1 MLYILKLSLSLH
13 HNTKPNTTMS
23 KYYEIKGLKV
33 RVSDHEPNERLR
45 GSSDIYLYTISADGR
60 KLSLRSQVERIL
72 ESNSEL
78 TLSDFNEVLG
88 RKKTT
93 NQLTIAKSYVDLWFQ
108 NASENKDL
116 ISDLKRNASNLAPSR
131 LNAAQKA
138 KWIAYVEAKI
148 NTL

>member
-1 MLYILKLSLSLH
+1 
-13 HNTKPNTTMS
+13 MS

-60 KLSLRSQVERIL
+60 KLSLRSQVERVL
-72 ESNSEL
+72 ELNSEL
-78 TLSDFNEVLG
+78 TLSDFDEVLG
-88 RKKTT
+88 RKKTI

-116 ISDLKRNASNLAPSR
+116 ISDLKRNASIFAPYN
-131 LNAAQKA
+131 LNAGQKA

-148 NTL
+148 NSL